1 VVGKPTD
8 SDLAQGKRTFPL
20 LAAYLRATPEARQEL
35 ETLCIPGPKDETML
49 QRARE
54 LVEQNEGRAATERI
68 IERSTNA
75 ASRILQSLPEAGGLK
90 QMLRDLLQMLMIR
103 EA

>member
-1 VVGKPTD
+1 MRCG
-8 SDLAQGKRTFPL
+8 RTGRGCDRL
-20 LAAYLRATPEARQEL
+20 GGCRCDR
-35 ETLCIPGPKDETML
+35 G
-49 QRARE
+49 RARRC
-54 LVEQNEGRAATERI
+54 GRAATERL

-75 ASRILQSLPEAGGLK
+75 ASRILHSLPEAGGLK